1 MFFAGTGASSPSAR
15 RGLSA
20 TLIRAGGDRLLVDCG
35 EGTQRQLVRS
45 VGLPEI
51 DTVLLTHLHADH
63 WFGLPGMLKTFDLRD
78 RSAPLEI
85 YGPAGTRA
93 MLDRVSAVHGKLG
106 YPVDVEELDVDES
119 LRFDGYRIQTFA
131 TRHRGATLGY
141 VFVEDDRPGRF
152 DAERAAALGI
162 EPGPE
167 FGQLQR
173 GETVRGVEPS
183 QVMGETRRGRRIAFT
198 GDTRPSDA
206 TVVAASGADL
216 LVHEGTFTAAD
227 RERAAET
234 AHSTGEQAARVAAD
248 AGVKLLV
255 ITHVAARVHGGELER
270 EAQAVFANTVV
281 ARDFDEVEL
290 PLPDRGDPV
299 HHTWS
304 DRRRAL
310 AEAAAQAE
318 VEAAGRPDGAA
329 AEPES
334 AAEQAEPAAAAE
346 PTPAGT

>member
-1 MFFAGTGASSPSAR
+1 MFFVGTGASSPSAR

-51 DTVLLTHLHADH
+51 DTILITHLHADH

-78 RSAPLEI
+78 RQAPLEI
-85 YGPAGTRA
+85 FGPVGTRA

-106 YPVDVEELDVDES
+106 YPVTVEELDVDES

-131 TRHRGATLGY
+131 TRHRGPSIGY

-152 DAERAAALGI
+152 DAERAVALGV

-183 QVMGETRRGRRIAFT
+183 QVMGETRRGRRIVFT
-198 GDTRPSDA
+198 GDTRPSDS

-216 LVHEGTFTAAD
+216 LVHEGTFAAAD
-227 RERAAET
+227 RERALET
-234 AHSTGEQAARVAAD
+234 AHSTGEQAAQIAAD

-270 EAQAVFANTVV
+270 EAQAVFERTVV

-290 PLPDRGDPV
+290 PLPDRGDPI

-304 DRRRAL
+304 DRRRVLADAQTQVAL
-310 AEAAAQAE
+310 ADATAE
-318 VEAAGRPDGAA
+318 TAVEQ
-329 AEPES
+329 E
-334 AAEQAEPAAAAE
+334 EPASGPERA
-346 PTPAGT
+346 PAST

>member
-1 MFFAGTGASSPSAR
+1 MSRPSCARYARPVDLSVFFAGTGASSPSAR

-51 DTVLLTHLHADH
+51 DTILITHLHADH

-78 RSAPLEI
+78 RETPLEI

-93 MLDRVSAVHGKLG
+93 MLDRVTPVHGKLG
-106 YPVDVEELDVDES
+106 YAVTIEELDVDES

-131 TRHRGATLGY
+131 TRHRGPSVGY
-141 VFVEDDRPGRF
+141 VFLEDDRPGRF
-152 DAERAAALGI
+152 DADRARELGVQ
-162 EPGPE
+162 PGPE

-183 QVMGETRRGRRIAFT
+183 QVMGETRRGRRIVFT
-198 GDTRPSDA
+198 GDTRPSDS

-216 LVHEGTFTAAD
+216 LVHEGTFTSED
-227 RERAAET
+227 TQRASET
-234 AHSTGEQAARVAAD
+234 AHSTGAQAAQVAAD
-248 AGVKLLV
+248 AGVKLLA

-270 EAQAVFANTVV
+270 EAREIFPSTIV
-281 ARDFDEVEL
+281 ARDFDEIEL

-299 HHTWS
+299 HVTWS
-304 DRRRAL
+304 ERRRQA
-310 AEAAAQAE
+310 AEA
-318 VEAAGRPDGAA
+318 
-329 AEPES
+329 ES
-334 AAEQAEPAAAAE
+334 AAEQEEPAADPQPA
-346 PTPAGT
+346 PAGT

>member
-20 TLIRAGGDRLLVDCG
+20 TLLRAGGDRLLVDCG

-78 RSAPLEI
+78 RETPLEI
-85 YGPAGTRA
+85 YGPIGTRA
-93 MLDRVSAVHGKLG
+93 MLDRVAPVHGKLG
-106 YPVDVEELDVDES
+106 YSVTIEELDIDES

-131 TRHRGATLGY
+131 TRHRGPSVGY
-141 VFVEDDRPGRF
+141 VFLEDDRPGRF
-152 DAERAAALGI
+152 DAARAAALGI

-183 QVMGETRRGRRIAFT
+183 QVMGETRRGRRIVFT

-216 LVHEGTFTAAD
+216 LIHEGTFSAAD
-227 RERAAET
+227 SARAAET
-234 AHSTGEQAARVAAD
+234 AHSTGEQAAQVAAD

-270 EAQAVFANTVV
+270 EAQAVFANTIV
-281 ARDFDEVEL
+281 ARDFDEVEV

-299 HHTWS
+299 HITWS
-304 DRRRAL
+304 ERRRLA
-310 AEAAAQAE
+310 AEA
-318 VEAAGRPDGAA
+318 
-329 AEPES
+329 ES
-334 AAEQAEPAAAAE
+334 AAEQAEPEADQQAA
-346 PTPAGT
+346 PAGT